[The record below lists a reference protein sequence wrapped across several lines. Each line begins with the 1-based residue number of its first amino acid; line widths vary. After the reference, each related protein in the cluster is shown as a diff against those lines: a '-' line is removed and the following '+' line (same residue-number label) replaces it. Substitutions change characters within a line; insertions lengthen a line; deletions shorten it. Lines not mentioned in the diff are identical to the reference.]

1 VFLESLLLL
10 VIDFHAGSGE
20 GRGIKSSLM
29 NLRTPTG
36 RNGDGVKLMVFEAE
50 GRTWTKVEKEKD
62 VEEMPSFPTCLDGV

>member
-1 VFLESLLLL
+1 
-10 VIDFHAGSGE
+10 
-20 GRGIKSSLM
+20 M